1 MRLLLICIALVS
13 FGNVIAGELE
23 LNIVNY
29 NIKGLPLPW
38 LKHSPRY
45 KHIGKS
51 LATHFRIENSV
62 PDIIGLQEAFHRKTA
77 LVGDQLKYPQR
88 ITGPKG
94 KGLRI
99 SAGLETMTSMN
110 VIGINQIVFQ
120 RCASWDC
127 LSRKGVLHTRLAHK
141 DLPFN
146 IDVYNTHL
154 QADPSSDPITPI
166 RITQNIRTEQ
176 ALKMMQFVQETHDP
190 KNLLIMIGD
199 FNFKQSSTIYPW
211 FVSLLQLKDT
221 AYLCSFVEVCA
232 GSADPLGYWLGLIDH
247 QFFRLP
253 QGREVSMTPT
263 YFNKI
268 LNDPTEGKVL
278 SDHDAV
284 VMKYLIKWQ

>member
-1 MRLLLICIALVS
+1 MRCFFILVLLITSMVCT
-13 FGNVIAGELE
+13 AGEMN

-38 LKHSPRY
+38 IKHAPRY

-51 LATHFRIENSV
+51 LETHFRIENSI
-62 PDIIGLQEAFHRKTA
+62 PDIVGLQEAFHRKTT
-77 LVGDQLKYPQR
+77 LVGDQLNYAQR

-94 KGLRI
+94 KGLRVN
-99 SAGLETMTSMN
+99 AGLETMTNLN
-110 VIGINQIVFQ
+110 VIAVNRIIFQ

-146 IDVYNTHL
+146 IDVYNTHM
-154 QADPSSDPITPI
+154 QAGPSSDPITPT
-166 RITQNIRTEQ
+166 RITDNIRSEQ
-176 ALKMMQFVQETHDP
+176 ALKMIQFVQETHDP

-199 FNFKQSSTIYPW
+199 FNFRQSSTIYPW

-221 AYLCSFVEVCA
+221 AYICSVIEPCA
-232 GSADPLGYWLGLIDH
+232 GSADPYGYWLGLIDH

-253 QGREVSMTPT
+253 QGRDVSMTPT

-284 VMKYLIKWQ
+284 VMKYQIKWQ